1 MYINGDHLEIKTG
14 LVFFFNMFN
23 LIQAVTGLRK
33 EFLLSTD
40 EKLRIAGIFFFFLKK
55 TTLMS

>member
-1 MYINGDHLEIKTG
+1 
-14 LVFFFNMFN
+14 MFN

-40 EKLRIAGIFFFFLKK
+40 EKLRIAGIFFKKKDYINELKSRK
-55 TTLMS
+55 LFQTVETVKILTVT